1 MMQFNL
7 DESRKQESSLVTIVQ
22 LIPVVLN
29 EFPGHVTAFHTERE
43 KKNSN
48 SHFNEKD
55 YSTRLKSS

>member
-1 MMQFNL
+1 MMEFNL

-29 EFPGHVTAFHTERE
+29 ELPGHVTAFHTERGT
-43 KKNSN
+43 KNSN